1 MNLQYNSSAH
11 EKRKLIRKYFECLRQ
26 RSTTTESFAKQVIA
40 DLISHWQEKRTP
52 KEAIWAYFLIL
63 ALLISLAIH
72 PFLTFLVIIAAV
84 LILKSRVSPNIT
96 PPVSDDKIDQ
106 WLLEDK
112 RKLFKKAP
120 NELDVKLVSEDE
132 NTPELL
138 NVVMNQDNPIKLSS
152 GFELENE
159 EKENDD
165 KFLRFLRRLIG
176 TEDYF
181 VEKGLDGK
189 TRHSIHIFMVIFLCR
204 NFLSYYKC
212 HWNFIRGVATLVET
226 GEYLYDTIVSV
237 NTQELSSAS
246 LLDGEGKKVIFKK
259 VLQINTTDGKGIEF
273 PAISDIR
280 VSYESS
286 AENDIAEVRDA
297 AHIIREMLRERRIDI
312 QITKPFDADD

>member
-1 MNLQYNSSAH
+1 MNLKYHVSRD

-40 DLISHWQEKRTP
+40 DLISHWKEKRAP

-63 ALLISLAIH
+63 ALLISLVIH
-72 PFLTFLVIIAAV
+72 PFLTFLLIIAAV
-84 LILKSRVSPNIT
+84 LISKSRVSPNIT
-96 PPVSDDKIDQ
+96 PPVSDEEIDQ

-120 NELDVKLVSEDE
+120 DELDVKLVSEDE

-138 NVVMNQDNPIKLSS
+138 NVVMNQDNPIELSS

-159 EKENDD
+159 DKENDN
-165 KFLRFLRRLIG
+165 KFIVILRRLIG
-176 TEDYF
+176 EDYF

-246 LLDGEGKKVIFKK
+246 LLDGDGKKVIFKK
-259 VLQINTTDGKGIEF
+259 LLQINTTDGKGIEF

-286 AENDIAEVRDA
+286 GENDITEVRDA

>member
-1 MNLQYNSSAH
+1 MNLKYHLSTE
-11 EKRKLIRKYFECLRQ
+11 EKRKLIKKYFEYLSQ

-40 DLISHWQEKRTP
+40 DLISHWKQKRAP
-52 KEAIWAYFLIL
+52 KEAIWAYIL
-63 ALLISLAIH
+63 FVALLFSLGIH
-72 PFLTFLVIIAAV
+72 PFVTFSVIIAAV
-84 LILKSRVSPNIT
+84 LISMLEVSANIT
-96 PPVSDDKIDQ
+96 PPVSDDQIDQ

-112 RKLFKKAP
+112 RQLFKKAP
-120 NELDVKLVSEDE
+120 NELDVKLVSQDE

-138 NVVMNQDNPIKLSS
+138 NVVMNQDNPIELSS
-152 GFELENE
+152 GLRLGNDEN
-159 EKENDD
+159 
-165 KFLRFLRRLIG
+165 FLRNLIG
-176 TEDYF
+176 SEDYF
-181 VEKGLDGK
+181 FEKGTDGK
-189 TRHSIHIFMVIFLCR
+189 TRYSIHIFMVIFLCR

-259 VLQINTTDGKGIEF
+259 LLQINTTDGKGIEF

-286 AENDIAEVRDA
+286 AENDIAQVRDA
-297 AHIIREMLRERRIDI
+297 AHIIRDMLRERRIDI